1 MGRGQLA
8 KKWDCTGYP
17 GRRLQSPPRGAWNT
31 MGPARL
37 GNSTQQA
44 VSFQESSCGVAG
56 WGELA
61 GDWSKGSEMPFGN
74 SPEAPQ
80 ETHRAQERPGRT
92 QEVEVRRQRKFLCDF
107 W

>member
-44 VSFQESSCGVAG
+44 VSFPGEQLWG
-56 WGELA
+56 WGV
-61 GDWSKGSEMPFGN
+61 
-74 SPEAPQ
+74 
-80 ETHRAQERPGRT
+80 GRT
-92 QEVEVRRQRKFLCDF
+92 AWRLEQGIRDALWELT
-107 W
+107 